1 MNVQT
6 GGEHVL
12 KEESIQSK
20 RMVYVVNT
28 DIAYAILADILTAMY
43 ISATHL
49 MFLTRCLQLYNKS
62 FRKRMLS
69 QFLLMAQEFGE
80 Y

>member
-28 DIAYAILADILTAMY
+28 DIIYAILADILANMNV
-43 ISATHL
+43 SSTH
-49 MFLTRCLQLYNKS
+49 
-62 FRKRMLS
+62 RML
-69 QFLLMAQEFGE
+69 LTHCN
-80 Y
+80 